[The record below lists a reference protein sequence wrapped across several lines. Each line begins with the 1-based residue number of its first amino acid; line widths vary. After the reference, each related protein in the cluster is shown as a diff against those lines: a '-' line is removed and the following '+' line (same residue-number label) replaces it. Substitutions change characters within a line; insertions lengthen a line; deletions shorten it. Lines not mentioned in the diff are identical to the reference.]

1 MNSITSLKQDLQAL
15 ATEERAKAS
24 ARYFKTGPG
33 QYGEGDIFIGVTVPD
48 TRKIAKKYKNINLEQ
63 IQELLKS
70 KIHEHRLT
78 ALLILVEQFNN
89 SNEKE
94 KQEIYNFY
102 LNHTKHINNWDLV
115 DLSAHQIVGSHIL
128 NKEKSILEKLA
139 KSQNL
144 WEKRIAI
151 ISTFEFI
158 RKKEFKESFK
168 IANILMQDK
177 HDLIHK
183 AVGWMLREI
192 GKKDQ
197 AQEKEFLNK
206 HYKTMPRTMLRYAI
220 KRFSKEDKMFYMKK

>member
-24 ARYFKTGPG
+24 QRYLKTGPG
-33 QYGEGDIFIGVTVPD
+33 QNGEGDIFIGVTVPD

-78 ALLILVEQFNN
+78 ALLILVE
-89 SNEKE
+89 
-94 KQEIYNFY
+94 
-102 LNHTKHINNWDLV
+102 
-115 DLSAHQIVGSHIL
+115 
-128 NKEKSILEKLA
+128 LA

-197 AQEKEFLNK
+197 A
-206 HYKTMPRTMLRYAI
+206 
-220 KRFSKEDKMFYMKK
+220 